1 MKILVADREEEL
13 KGVVDILAKTPGN
26 EIRSART
33 GDEAL
38 ELAQTEGVDLLIT
51 EVFMEPMNGFTL
63 RNKMENRHPRV
74 RTIFMSAYD
83 LAPYAEHTYGYE
95 VIAKP
100 MTPHKLFQAIARSRV
115 ESAPAAP
122 APAPVPTP
130 APIPAPAPS
139 VAKPE
144 PEPAATQM
152 PLPMEET
159 PAPTPTRIPV
169 PGALAGPTTAPV
181 AVPAATP
188 VAVPKATP
196 VPTATPVAVP
206 RDTPVPA
213 ATPVA
218 VPKATPVPAATPV
231 AVPRATPVPTATPVA
246 VPKAALAP
254 AATPVAVPR
263 ATPAPAATPVA
274 VPKAT
279 PAPAA
284 TPVAVPKATP
294 APAATPAAVPKATP
308 TSTATPVAVPRA
320 TPAPAATPVAVPKAT
335 PAPAA
340 TPAAV
345 PKATPIS
352 TATPVAVPRATP
364 TPAAIPVAV
373 PKVTP
378 APTATPVAVPRA
390 TPAPAATP
398 VAVPKPTPVPSA
410 KAVAIPKATP
420 TPVATP
426 KAAPAP
432 AATPDP
438 FLGKN
443 LGNYRIERRLG
454 TGKWGAVYLANQT
467 SVNRPVAMEVLSPE
481 KAADESARQ
490 MFVAT
495 ARAKAAVQH
504 PHILSVYEAD
514 QADGCYFYTHE
525 YVDGFT
531 LAQIRGRG
539 ESLTE
544 PVALQTIKCISQG
557 LSHLHQ
563 HQIAHSTPDS
573 TDIYIG
579 SDGLPYLSNVALPG
593 QALQAPQDEIH
604 TLGAIIKGMLPSS
617 QAQDRGLQAML
628 MRTAVTTQAGFQ
640 SWPALLQAVQAI
652 EPKVIPVDAFKISEQ
667 DEAAI
672 RAVEEARKLQKMQ
685 VIFSVAGLFVFLC
698 VLGFLIWWNFMRPET
713 HDYSNEMVEI
723 PAGEFIYGTD
733 GQKLMLHEF
742 YIDKYEVTM
751 AEYARFL
758 DFLAQHGNPTD
769 YDSPLQPQGRS
780 HIPHDWDI
788 YYGRASSSIA
798 AYRTVRGVPLTLDC
812 PVFNVDYFDAYAYAK
827 WKGRRLPTEE
837 EWEKAARGAN
847 GNLYPW
853 GNDWD
858 PKKLNAGGDFMAAP
872 PDGYKPAVD
881 GYNWWAPVDA
891 FSSDRSPYGVIGMA
905 GNVSEW
911 TNSWDASKTYVVIR
925 GGNYKSTQEKAQTT
939 YAIRNAYPQ
948 TIAET
953 LGFRTASDA
962 APSK

>member
-279 PAPAA
+279 P
-284 TPVAVPKATP
+284 
-294 APAATPAAVPKATP
+294 
-308 TSTATPVAVPRA
+308 
-320 TPAPAATPVAVPKAT
+320 
-335 PAPAA
+335 
-340 TPAAV
+340 
-345 PKATPIS
+345 
-352 TATPVAVPRATP
+352 
-364 TPAAIPVAV
+364 
-373 PKVTP
+373 
-378 APTATPVAVPRA
+378 
-390 TPAPAATP
+390 
-398 VAVPKPTPVPSA
+398 VPSA
-410 KAVAIPKATP
+410 TPVAIPKATP
-420 TPVATP
+420 TPAAVPKLTPAPTAKAVAVPKATPTLVAAP

-432 AATPDP
+432 AAAPDP
-438 FLGKN
+438 LLGKN
-443 LGNYRIERRLG
+443 LGSYRIERRLG
-454 TGKWGAVYLANQT
+454 TGKWGPVYLANQT

-481 KAADESARQ
+481 KAVDETARQ

-525 YVDGFT
+525 YVDGYT

-539 ESLTE
+539 ESLSE

-557 LSHLHQ
+557 LAHLNQ

-593 QALQAPQDEIH
+593 QALLPPQDEIR
-604 TLGAIIKGMLPSS
+604 TLGAVIKGMLPGS

-628 MRTAVTTQAGFQ
+628 MRMAVTTQAGFQ
-640 SWPALLQAVQAI
+640 SWPALLQAIQAI
-652 EPKVIPVDAFKISEQ
+652 EPKVIPVDAFKLSEQ

-672 RAVEEARKLQKMQ
+672 RAVEAARKLQKMQ
-685 VIFSVAGLFVFLC
+685 VIFSVAGLVVFLC
-698 VLGFLIWWNFMRPET
+698 VLVFLIWWNFMRPET